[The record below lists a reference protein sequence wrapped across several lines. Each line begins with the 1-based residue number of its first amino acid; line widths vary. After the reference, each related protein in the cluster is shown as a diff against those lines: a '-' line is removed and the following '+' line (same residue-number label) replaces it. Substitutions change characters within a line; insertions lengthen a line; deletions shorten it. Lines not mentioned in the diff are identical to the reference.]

1 MTDSRL
7 VLASKSPRRRELLRQ
22 LDITYDC
29 VAIDVDESLRDGESA
44 IDFVRRLAME
54 KAHTGWQIQ
63 KTELARPTLGADTI
77 VVVDGAILGK
87 PRGKDDALRMMSI
100 LSGRTHQVMSA
111 VAMVANDSALRL
123 SISEVGM
130 RSTTD
135 AEREAYWDS
144 GEPADKAGAYAIQ
157 GLAAMFVERLHGSY
171 SGVMGLPLFETVDL
185 LSRFSIY
192 PPLMKPI

>member
-1 MTDSRL
+1 M
-7 VLASKSPRRRELLRQ
+7 VLRIP
-22 LDITYDC
+22 
-29 VAIDVDESLRDGESA
+29 
-44 IDFVRRLAME
+44 
-54 KAHTGWQIQ
+54 
-63 KTELARPTLGADTI
+63 TI

-144 GEPADKAGAYAIQ
+144 GEPADKAGAYAIRDWQ
-157 GLAAMFVERLHGSY
+157 QCLWSVC
-171 SGVMGLPLFETVDL
+171 TVV
-185 LSRFSIY
+185 I
-192 PPLMKPI
+192 PG